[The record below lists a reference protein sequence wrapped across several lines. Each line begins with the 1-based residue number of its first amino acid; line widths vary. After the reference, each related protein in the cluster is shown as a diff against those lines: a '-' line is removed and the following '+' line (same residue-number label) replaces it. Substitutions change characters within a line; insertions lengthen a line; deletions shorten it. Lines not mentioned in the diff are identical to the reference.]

1 MITSLFKKSTPIN
14 YAFIFLMLLFFFGVY
29 QFHQVESVFS
39 IGFLIKKAL
48 IITVLI
54 ASFFTAN
61 FIIKKNGLSKDSAYM
76 ILYYL
81 LLLLFFPSVMNNL
94 DLIISNFFII
104 LALRRL
110 ISLQSPKTPKEK
122 IFDASLWVFVA
133 SLFHFWSILFLILV
147 FISILFHT
155 ARDYR
160 TWFLP
165 FIAFFIATVI
175 FILIDLVFDKSLI
188 IHLIENTSRD
198 FQINYFAN
206 NYQNIAISIF
216 ATLSLYF
223 TFYLVFTISN
233 RPIVLHS
240 SYKKIIAAFFIGIA
254 VFLISPNKSNDIL
267 IFTFTPL
274 AFMITLF
281 TETPQSK
288 VKSELTI
295 AIVILSS
302 LFAFF
307 SQL

>member
-1 MITSLFKKSTPIN
+1 MITSFFKKSTPIN
-14 YAFIFLMLLFFFGVY
+14 YAFIFLMLFFFFGVC
-29 QFHQVESVFS
+29 QFHQVGSVFT
-39 IGFLIKKAL
+39 IGLFFKK
-48 IITVLI
+48 IIIII
-54 ASFFTAN
+54 AIIATFFTAN

-76 ILYYL
+76 ILFYL

-110 ISLQSPKTPKEK
+110 ISLQSPKFPKEK
-122 IFDASLWVFVA
+122 IFDASLWIFAA
-133 SLFHFWSILFLILV
+133 SLFHFWSVLFIILV

-165 FIAFFIATVI
+165 FIAFFTSSTI
-175 FILIDLVFDKSLI
+175 FILIDLVLHKNIIANLI
-188 IHLIENTSRD
+188 TNTSRD
-198 FQINYFAN
+198 FEINYFVN
-206 NYQNIAISIF
+206 NYQNLAISLF
-216 ATLSLYF
+216 AMISLYF
-223 TFYLVFTISN
+223 TFYVVFTISN
-233 RPIVLHS
+233 RPIILHS
-240 SYKKIIAAFFIGIA
+240 SYKKIVAAFFIGIA

-267 IFTFTPL
+267 VFTFAPL

-281 TETPQSK
+281 AETPQSK
-288 VKSELTI
+288 VKRELTL

-302 LFAFF
+302 FFAFF

>member
-1 MITSLFKKSTPIN
+1 
-14 YAFIFLMLLFFFGVY
+14 
-29 QFHQVESVFS
+29 
-39 IGFLIKKAL
+39 
-48 IITVLI
+48 
-54 ASFFTAN
+54 
-61 FIIKKNGLSKDSAYM
+61 M
-76 ILYYL
+76 ILFYL
-81 LLLLFFPSVMNNL
+81 LLLLFFPSVMNNF

-110 ISLQSPKTPKEK
+110 ISLQSPKSTKEK
-122 IFDASLWVFVA
+122 IFDASLWIFVA
-133 SLFHFWSILFLILV
+133 SLFHFWSILFIILV

-165 FIAFFIATVI
+165 FIAFFIATMI
-175 FILIDLVFDKSLI
+175 FILTDLVFDKNIITNLI
-188 IHLIENTSRD
+188 ANTSRD

-206 NYQNIAISIF
+206 NYQNIAISLF
-216 ATLSLYF
+216 ATISLYF
-223 TFYLVFTISN
+223 TFYVVFTISN
-233 RPIVLHS
+233 RPIILHS

-267 IFTFTPL
+267 IFTFAPL

-288 VKSELTI
+288 VKRELTVV
-295 AIVILSS
+295 IVVLSS

>member
-14 YAFIFLMLLFFFGVY
+14 YAFIFSMLLFFFGVY
-29 QFHQVESVFS
+29 QFHQVGSVFS
-39 IGFLIKKAL
+39 IGFLIKKGF
-48 IITVLI
+48 IITALI

-76 ILYYL
+76 ILFYL
-81 LLLLFFPSVMNNL
+81 LLLLFFPSVMNNF

-110 ISLQSPKTPKEK
+110 ISLQSPKLPKEK
-122 IFDASLWVFVA
+122 IFDASLWIFIA
-133 SLFHFWSILFLILV
+133 SLFHFWSILFIILV

-165 FIAFFIATVI
+165 LIAFFGSIMI
-175 FILIDLVFDKSLI
+175 FILVDLVFDKNIITNLI
-188 IHLIENTSRD
+188 ANTSRD
-198 FQINYFAN
+198 FQINYFTN
-206 NYQNIAISIF
+206 NYQNIAISLF
-216 ATLSLYF
+216 ATISLYF
-223 TFYLVFTISN
+223 TFYVVFTISN
-233 RPIVLHS
+233 RPIILHS
-240 SYKKIIAAFFIGIA
+240 SYKKIVAAFFIGIA

-267 IFTFTPL
+267 IFTFAPL

-288 VKSELTI
+288 VKRELTV
-295 AIVILSS
+295 ALVVISS

>member
-14 YAFIFLMLLFFFGVY
+14 YAFIFLMLLLFFGVY
-29 QFHQVESVFS
+29 QFNQVGSVFS
-39 IGFLIKKAL
+39 VGFFIKKT
-48 IITVLI
+48 IIIGVI
-54 ASFFTAN
+54 VASFFTAN

-76 ILYYL
+76 ILFYL

-110 ISLQSPKTPKEK
+110 ISLQSPKSLKEK
-122 IFDASLWVFVA
+122 IFDASLWIFVA
-133 SLFHFWSILFLILV
+133 SLFHFWSILFVILV

-165 FIAFFIATVI
+165 FIAFFASSMI
-175 FILIDLVFDKSLI
+175 FILIDLVFDKNI
-188 IHLIENTSRD
+188 ISDLIENTSRD
-198 FQINYFAN
+198 FQINYFTN
-206 NYQNIAISIF
+206 NYQNIALSLF
-216 ATLSLYF
+216 ATISLYF
-223 TFYLVFTISN
+223 TVYVVFTISN
-233 RPIVLHS
+233 RPIILHS
-240 SYKKIIAAFFIGIA
+240 SYKKILAAFFIGIA

-267 IFTFTPL
+267 IFTFAPL

-288 VKSELTI
+288 LKREISVSI
-295 AIVILSS
+295 IILSS

>member
-1 MITSLFKKSTPIN
+1 
-14 YAFIFLMLLFFFGVY
+14 VY
-29 QFHQVESVFS
+29 QFYHVSGVFS
-39 IGFLIKKAL
+39 IGIIFKKIS
-48 IITVLI
+48 IIVAII
-54 ASFFTAN
+54 ATFFTAN

-76 ILYYL
+76 ILFYL

-110 ISLQSPKTPKEK
+110 VSLQSPKCPKEK
-122 IFDASLWVFVA
+122 IFDASLWIFAA
-133 SLFHFWSILFLILV
+133 SLFHFWSILFIILV

-165 FIAFFIATVI
+165 FIAFFASSII
-175 FILIDLVFDKSLI
+175 FILIDLVFHKNSI
-188 IHLIENTSRD
+188 SKVIANTSRD
-198 FQINYFAN
+198 FEINYFVN
-206 NYQNIAISIF
+206 NYQNLAISLF
-216 ATLSLYF
+216 ATISLYF
-223 TFYLVFTISN
+223 TVYVIFTISN
-233 RPIVLHS
+233 RPIILHS
-240 SYKKIIAAFFIGIA
+240 SYKKIVAAFFIGIA

-267 IFTFTPL
+267 IFTFAPL

-288 VKSELTI
+288 VKRELTV
-295 AIVILSS
+295 AIVILCCFFS
-302 LFAFF
+302 FF

>member
-29 QFHQVESVFS
+29 QFHQVERVFS
-39 IGFLIKKAL
+39 IGFLVKKAL

-76 ILYYL
+76 ILFYL
-81 LLLLFFPSVMNNL
+81 LLLLFFPSVMNNS

-122 IFDASLWVFVA
+122 IFDASLWIFVA
-133 SLFHFWSILFLILV
+133 TLFHFWSILFLILV

-175 FILIDLVFDKSLI
+175 FILIDLVYDKSLI
-188 IHLIENTSRD
+188 THLIENTSRD
-198 FQINYFAN
+198 FEINYFTN
-206 NYQNIAISIF
+206 NYQNIAISLF

-223 TFYLVFTISN
+223 TFYVVFTISN

-281 TETPQSK
+281 CETPQSK
-288 VKSELTI
+288 IKRELTI
-295 AIVILSS
+295 CIVIVSS

>member
-29 QFHQVESVFS
+29 QFHQVESVFLT
-39 IGFLIKKAL
+39 GFLIKKAL

>member
-14 YAFIFLMLLFFFGVY
+14 FAFIFLMLLFFFGVY
-29 QFHQVESVFS
+29 QFHQVGTTLSL
-39 IGFLIKKAL
+39 GFIVKKA
-48 IITVLI
+48 IIIVAIL

-61 FIIKKNGLSKDSAYM
+61 FIIKKNGLSKDSAFM
-76 ILYYL
+76 ILFYL
-81 LLLLFFPSVMNNL
+81 LTLLFFPSVLNNL
-94 DLIISNFFII
+94 DLIVSNFFIL

-110 ISLQSPKTPKEK
+110 ISLQSPKFTKEK

-133 SLFHFWSILFLILV
+133 SIFHFWSILFIILV
-147 FISILFHT
+147 FIAILFHT

-165 FIAFFIATVI
+165 FIAFFIAIVI
-175 FILIDLVFDKSLI
+175 FVLVDLVFDKEILPNLI
-188 IHLIENTSRD
+188 ANASSNFEIK
-198 FQINYFAN
+198 YFSN
-206 NYQNIAISIF
+206 NYQNF
-216 ATLSLYF
+216 ALSLFGTISLYF
-223 TFYLVFTISN
+223 LAYTVITISN
-233 RPIVLHS
+233 RPIILHS

-254 VFLISPNKSNDIL
+254 VFLVSPNKSNDIL
-267 IFTFTPL
+267 IFTFAPL

-288 VKSELTI
+288 LKREISVSI
-295 AIVILSS
+295 IILSS